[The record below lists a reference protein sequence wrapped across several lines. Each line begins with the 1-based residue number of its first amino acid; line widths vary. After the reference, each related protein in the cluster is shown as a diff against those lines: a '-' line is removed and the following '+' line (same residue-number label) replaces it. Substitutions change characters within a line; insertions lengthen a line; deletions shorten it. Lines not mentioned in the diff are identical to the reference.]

1 MNFDWSEYLN
11 VAKELAGGATT
22 SANQEAKFRAAIS
35 RAYYAAFITARNHL
49 RDQEEISIPK
59 TSDAHR
65 YVSDQ
70 FELSSDL
77 IRKSVAKKLARLRGF
92 RKQADYVDKFPG
104 LSGIT
109 IIALDLSEEIIS
121 ILSNL

>member
-1 MNFDWSEYLN
+1 MSFDWSEYLN
-11 VAKELAGGATT
+11 VAKELAGVATT
-22 SANQEAKFRAAIS
+22 PANQEAKCRAAIS
-35 RAYYAAFITARNHL
+35 RAYCAAFITARNYL
-49 RDQEEISIPK
+49 REQEGISIPK

-77 IRKSVAKKLARLRGF
+77 MRKSVAKKLARLRGF
-92 RKQADYVDKFPG
+92 RRQADYVDNFPG

-109 IIALDLSEEIIS
+109 IIALD
-121 ILSNL
+121 